1 MKNFHFK
8 VRYAF
13 LLAFLYFSQP
23 SLFGQQ
29 ILVPKDHILFDNL
42 FLKSPTVDSIET
54 FNESFD
60 GFLLIKIDSSYKK
73 ESGIFRTKIFWADSL
88 SAFQMGSYINY
99 YPFVSLLMG
108 KSGAFPEDGSLD
120 AQSRIFCKTW
130 FLMNRYSDCHTFL
143 YESNVLNTNILK
155 DQIVWNYLDSYYVI
169 FECFFNTAVGIV
181 IVNDLDAKQF
191 RKVYIPISPLGKL
204 DSANEETCY
213 KNNFKNSGMK
223 VKLITE

>member
-8 VRYAF
+8 VIYTF
-13 LLAFLYFSQP
+13 LLASFYFSQP
-23 SLFGQQ
+23 YCFGQQ
-29 ILVPKDHILFDNL
+29 ILLPKNHIFFDNL
-42 FLKSPTVDSIET
+42 FLKSPTLDSIET
-54 FNESFD
+54 FNESFN
-60 GFLLIKIDSSYKK
+60 GFLLIKIDSSYKR
-73 ESGIFRTKIFWADSL
+73 ESGIYRTKIFWADSL
-88 SAFQMGSYINY
+88 SAFQMSSYINY

-108 KSGAFPEDGSLD
+108 KSGAFPEDGRLD
-120 AQSRIFCKTW
+120 VQSRIFCKTW

-155 DQIVWNYLDSYYVI
+155 DQIVWEYLDSYYVI

-181 IVNDLDAKQF
+181 SVNDLDTKQF
-191 RKVYIPISPLGKL
+191 RKIYIPISPLGKL
-204 DSANEETCY
+204 DSANEETCH